1 MAVYRVDLLAG
12 EPDPVFHWV
21 SANIPKPFV
30 VRTVA
35 YKTGE
40 GWYFKCVFKRRGDA
54 EMFHPD
60 YPSSDSLYRA
70 SRAA

>member
-1 MAVYRVDLLAG
+1 LAG

-40 GWYFKCVFKRRGDA
+40 GWYFKCVFKRREDA
-54 EMFHPD
+54 EAFHRRW
-60 YPSSDSLYRA
+60 YPEAEDHSVPPYGSSDT
-70 SRAA
+70 